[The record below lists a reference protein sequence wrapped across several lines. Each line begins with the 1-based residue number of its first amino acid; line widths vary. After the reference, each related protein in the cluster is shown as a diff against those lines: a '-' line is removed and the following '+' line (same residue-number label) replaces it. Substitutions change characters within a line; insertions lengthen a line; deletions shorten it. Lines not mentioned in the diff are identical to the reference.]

1 MIASLATAIGRI
13 WHKSSGHKGMTL
25 LGAMVLCWMGAI
37 PPEVWLAAVGLVLG
51 AGTWQRRIANGHHKP
66 TSATQ
71 SDTTPGS
78 DQ

>member
-1 MIASLATAIGRI
+1 
-13 WHKSSGHKGMTL
+13 
-25 LGAMVLCWMGAI
+25 MGAI

-51 AGTWQRRIANGHHKP
+51 AGTWQRRIANGNGKP